1 MIMAAGILLL
11 ALGFILMTGGS
22 QSPDQFDPEV
32 VYSFRRVTLST
43 IVVMLGFAVVLV
55 SIFWKKKTV

>member
-1 MIMAAGILLL
+1 MIMGAGILLL
-11 ALGFILMTGGS
+11 ALGFMLMTGGS